1 MRSSLQGLPVQ
12 SMEILTIEQ
21 LTEAWARSE
30 SVEFA
35 DPALARTP
43 FHLTET
49 FFPLGF
55 PFVIST
61 NCQEVLDAA
70 AERWG
75 GFDQLFDTDPIRI
88 DIGVTDGG
96 KAPCPPAPSSR
107 LRGHLYTTIAD
118 AENFATIDLLE
129 RYSLIWITRA
139 ALEHGNYFS
148 YFFLESTAMCFIAT
162 RNAVGVHAACVEL
175 DGTGIL
181 LCGDSGAGKSTLSY
195 ACARAGWTYITDDA
209 SYLVHGRKD
218 RLVVGN
224 CNLARFR
231 PASRAY
237 FPELTGQQIVHRSE
251 KGKPSIELAIADE
264 SISTAATARI
274 RHIVFLNRFAKR
286 QELMPFPAGVARL
299 YMLQR
304 LNQIPLAGLTPQA
317 TIDHL
322 LECGTLELRYTDLD
336 WAVERLG
343 NLAREGW

>member
-30 SVEFA
+30 TVEFA

-43 FHLTET
+43 FHLTAT

-55 PFVIST
+55 PFVITT

-70 AERWG
+70 SARWG
-75 GFDQLFDTDPIRI
+75 GFEQLFDTDPIRI
-88 DIGVTDGG
+88 DVGVTDGG
-96 KAPCPPAPSSR
+96 MPRCPPAPSSR
-107 LRGHLYTTIAD
+107 LRGHLYSTIAD
-118 AENFATIDLLE
+118 AENFATSDLLQK
-129 RYSLIWITRA
+129 YSFIWTTRA
-139 ALEHGNYFS
+139 ALEHGSYFS
-148 YFFLESTAMCFIAT
+148 YFFLESAAMCFIAT
-162 RNAVGVHAACVEL
+162 RYAMGVHAACVEL

-209 SYLVHGRKD
+209 SYLVHGRND

-231 PASRAY
+231 PASEVW
-237 FPELTGQQIVHRSE
+237 FPELIGQSVVHRSE

-264 SISTAATARI
+264 TISTAATATI

-286 QELMPFPAGVARL
+286 QELVPFPVGVAKL

-304 LNQIPLAGLTPQA
+304 VNHIPLAGLTPET

-322 LECGTLELRYTDLD
+322 LECGTHELRYSELD
-336 WAVERLG
+336 WALDRLG
-343 NLAREGW
+343 RLARQGW